1 MAEVEVQQT
10 PPERGTPGW
19 VWAIVVLVVVA
30 ILAYVVLNRGVP
42 ADDADLEVNVEAPAV
57 GDGAGDGN

>member
-1 MAEVEVQQT
+1 MADVQVQQA
-10 PPERGTPGW
+10 PSDRGTPGW

-42 ADDADLEVNVEAPAV
+42 TDDADLEVNVEAPAV
-57 GDGAGDGN
+57 GDGAGSGN